1 MAQLTPPLSVL
12 TDQSFVCDQSTSTES
27 IEDSD
32 WEVEFSVET
41 NNAGIFFDWSTLS
54 STFYH

>member
-1 MAQLTPPLSVL
+1 MQGDGSADTTNCVL
-12 TDQSFVCDQSTSTES
+12 TDQSFVCDQTFLRC

-41 NNAGIFFDWSTLS
+41 NNADFFD
-54 STFYH
+54 